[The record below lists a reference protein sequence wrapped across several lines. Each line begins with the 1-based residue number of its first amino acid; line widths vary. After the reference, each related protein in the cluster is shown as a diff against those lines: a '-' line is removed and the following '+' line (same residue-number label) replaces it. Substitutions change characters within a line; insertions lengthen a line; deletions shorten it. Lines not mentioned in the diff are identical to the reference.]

1 VTDDHMGEAMTEPCV
16 TIRHAIDL
24 PGGRL
29 DYQAR
34 AGTVRVGRDDGSP
47 LADVFY
53 LAYLAESAGTRPVTF
68 AFNGGPGIDA
78 PLQVP
83 NVALDLSAAMRRN
96 PALRVYIM
104 GGVYDLATPF
114 AGAEFDISHLYLS
127 ERLRRNVR
135 FSWYE
140 SGHMTFVDE
149 KVIPV
154 MSSDLARFYAS
165 APGS

>member
-1 VTDDHMGEAMTEPCV
+1 V
-16 TIRHAIDL
+16 TIEAAWDWRHKA
-24 PGGRL
+24 
-29 DYQAR
+29 
-34 AGTVRVGRDDGSP
+34 
-47 LADVFY
+47 
-53 LAYLAESAGTRPVTF
+53 
-68 AFNGGPGIDA
+68 PGIDA

-114 AGAEFDISHLYLS
+114 AGAEFDIAHLYLG
-127 ERLRRNVR
+127 ERLRRNVQ

-154 MSSDLARFYAS
+154 MTSDLARFYAG
-165 APGS
+165 APEPAG